1 MARAEEALH
10 ARGVALAEGGVH
22 KGSVAEGGRPLRRGE
37 KEVRGRCEGGEK
49 EAGGGGREASLEWG
63 PLQGTGLYPKWNTK
77 P

>member
-1 MARAEEALH
+1 MARAEEALY

-22 KGSVAEGGRPLRRGE
+22 KGSAAEGEQPERRGE
-37 KEVRGRCEGGEK
+37 KEVRGRWEGGER
-49 EAGGGGREASLEWG
+49 EVGGGGREGSLEWG